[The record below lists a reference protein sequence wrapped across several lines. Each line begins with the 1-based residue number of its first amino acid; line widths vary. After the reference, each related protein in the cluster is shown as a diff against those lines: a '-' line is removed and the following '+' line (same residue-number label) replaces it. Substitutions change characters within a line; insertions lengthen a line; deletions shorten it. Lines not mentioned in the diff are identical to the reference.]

1 MQYHTSRKG
10 RLLRA
15 CGEKAKRR
23 MGGVGAGANGRSSCR
38 GGETSKTRD
47 ASLRAAG
54 FEKAEAACRVHVL
67 VLCVSHK
74 SPAQPQPQ
82 QQPQPQPRSQPQ
94 PQSRPRRRRRRLR
107 CNHSPTLLRPC
118 VGTRG
123 VSTIWLCLCVKSTHR
138 YSVLPRRPAL
148 LYPALPCP
156 APALLKHA
164 RGPVARR
171 SGDGKE
177 EDIGSRCR
185 NENGAKMRRSR
196 MEWSSGI
203 SRRRRRAACSRRH
216 SHEVSSV
223 DGTNRRK

>member
-1 MQYHTSRKG
+1 MCDWGATQQSAIRIVESSPSRRREGQGADAGGKLVEQDVQYHTSRKG

-67 VLCVSHK
+67 VFMRQSQVASTATATATATIPTPTPTTKTTTTTAMQSLTHPT
-74 SPAQPQPQ
+74 PALRRYA
-82 QQPQPQPRSQPQ
+82 RSIYYII
-94 PQSRPRRRRRRLR
+94 
-107 CNHSPTLLRPC
+107 
-118 VGTRG
+118 
-123 VSTIWLCLCVKSTHR
+123 STIWLCLCVKSTHR

-156 APALLKHA
+156 ALPPH
-164 RGPVARR
+164 
-171 SGDGKE
+171 
-177 EDIGSRCR
+177 C
-185 NENGAKMRRSR
+185 
-196 MEWSSGI
+196 
-203 SRRRRRAACSRRH
+203 
-216 SHEVSSV
+216 
-223 DGTNRRK
+223 